1 MNVIII
7 YIMTGGYLKFL
18 RKKVPVNNL
27 LHNLGLPLFLSKKTT
42 PTMATLS
49 KKYNR
54 YEKKYY
60 EHNKLN
66 RLSYEDFQKINWR
79 R

>member
-1 MNVIII
+1 
-7 YIMTGGYLKFL
+7 MTGGYLKFL
-18 RKKVPVNNL
+18 RKKIPVNNS
-27 LHNLGLPLFLSKKTT
+27 NIKTT
-42 PTMATLS
+42 PAMATLS
-49 KKYNR
+49 KKYNK

-60 EHNKLN
+60 EHKKLN